1 MVRGGEALLVRE
13 REAAEGLFKH
23 ERLLPAAG

>member
-1 MVRGGEALLVRE
+1 VMVRSGEALLVRE

-23 ERLLPAAG
+23 ERLLPAA